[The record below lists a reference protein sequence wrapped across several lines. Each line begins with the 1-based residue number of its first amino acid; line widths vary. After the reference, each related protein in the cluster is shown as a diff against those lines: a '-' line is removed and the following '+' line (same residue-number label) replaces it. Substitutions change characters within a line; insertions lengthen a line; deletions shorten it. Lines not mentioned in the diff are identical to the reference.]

1 VPEADRE
8 QMKKDFLEEVWLM
21 YGIRIKPED
30 MKPNPGL
37 RYLAKLCLNRF
48 DRLNAIIYT
57 YLN

>member
-37 RYLAKLCLNRF
+37 RYLAKLCLNRLV
-48 DRLNAIIYT
+48 RVNAIIYI
-57 YLN
+57 YLH